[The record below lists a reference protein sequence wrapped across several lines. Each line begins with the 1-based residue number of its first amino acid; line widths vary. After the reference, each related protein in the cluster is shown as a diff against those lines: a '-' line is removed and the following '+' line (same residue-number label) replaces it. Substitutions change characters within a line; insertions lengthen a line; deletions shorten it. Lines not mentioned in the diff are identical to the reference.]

1 MIDKPCLKVF
11 SASWPGTIEPWRA
24 RFIRD
29 FHEELSSRF
38 ETEILAPA
46 IHPKDSV
53 EEQDGPLSIRR
64 FRYFSSGKSPRSG
77 GAGPLASMSWVLSAR
92 RSLKRWSRSD
102 SKNVILVHWAVPG
115 ALLVSSW
122 AKKHGIPVVVW
133 CHGSD
138 VHVHGRKRVGSW
150 FLKKGLQEATK
161 VLAVSADMA
170 QELEDRHQISGV
182 EVLPVGIDPLF
193 REPGTI
199 SRKNPGLQVLYVGE
213 RIESKGYGR
222 PLRAVQSAVEKGLD
236 VRFHVIGEGPMTGCG
251 SYEPILY
258 GAKDLKEVR
267 RAMDS
272 ADLLLLPSHGEGTP
286 LVVQEAIA
294 RQLPV
299 AATPVGGIPDLFR
312 DESGWFNLSEAG
324 DVAIEKQLTSLLR
337 ELTDRPE
344 LLVQKREDLRPEG
357 QKVIFREDSAHR
369 MAQILCEVMT

>member
-1 MIDKPCLKVF
+1 M
-11 SASWPGTIEPWRA
+11 
-24 RFIRD
+24 
-29 FHEELSSRF
+29 
-38 ETEILAPA
+38 
-46 IHPKDSV
+46 
-53 EEQDGPLSIRR
+53 
-64 FRYFSSGKSPRSG
+64 
-77 GAGPLASMSWVLSAR
+77 
-92 RSLKRWSRSD
+92 
-102 SKNVILVHWAVPG
+102 
-115 ALLVSSW
+115 
-122 AKKHGIPVVVW
+122 
-133 CHGSD
+133 
-138 VHVHGRKRVGSW
+138 
-150 FLKKGLQEATK
+150 
-161 VLAVSADMA
+161 
-170 QELEDRHQISGV
+170 
-182 EVLPVGIDPLF
+182 
-193 REPGTI
+193 
-199 SRKNPGLQVLYVGE
+199 GE

-222 PLRAVQSAVEKGLD
+222 ALRAVQSAVENGLD

-299 AATPVGGIPDLFR
+299 AATPVGGIPDLFS

-324 DVAIEKQLTSLLR
+324 DVAIEKQLTSLLS